1 MILPRGVILKGLQAI
16 LSSFICSLLLISFS
30 VSSTERLLIYPRP
43 EAGVDKRQ
51 DFAIDVLQAIL
62 AEVPHKYQLQ
72 ESLYPAQQDRAL
84 LLLNDRKLDIVWTG
98 TSDHREQ
105 HYRAVRIPIQ
115 KGLLGWRLL
124 LVNEDKKNLLREVHS
139 IEQLK
144 PFSIGLGGGWPDVA
158 LFSDNGF
165 VVHTTTSYEALFKML
180 QKRRFDLFP
189 RSVLEI
195 WGELESYKN
204 MSIVVEP
211 NVALHYPYA
220 NFYFVHREDVQ
231 LAQDIERGFNQ
242 LIESGDY
249 ERMFQQTYQHILDR
263 AQLSERKILSL
274 KNGFFR
280 KPDDKEKK
288 YYFNL

>member
-1 MILPRGVILKGLQAI
+1 M
-16 LSSFICSLLLISFS
+16 SFS
-30 VSSTERLLIYPRP
+30 VSSTERQLIYPRP
-43 EAGVDKRQ
+43 EAGIDKRQ
-51 DFAIDVLQAIL
+51 DFAIDLLQAIL
-62 AEVPHKYQLQ
+62 TKMPRKYQLQ
-72 ESLYPAQQDRAL
+72 ESLFPAQQDRAL
-84 LLLNDRKLDIVWTG
+84 LLLNDKKLDIVWTG
-98 TSDHREQ
+98 TSDHREK

-124 LVNEDKKNLLREVHS
+124 LVNEDQKNLLRDVHT

-144 PFSIGLGGGWPDVA
+144 LFSVGLGGGWPDVA

-189 RSVLEI
+189 RSVLEV
-195 WGELESYKN
+195 WSELESYKS
-204 MSIVVEP
+204 MGIAVES

-220 NFYFVHREDVQ
+220 NFYFVHRDDKQ
-231 LAQDIERGFNQ
+231 LAQDIAQGFNQ
-242 LIESGDY
+242 LIDSGEY
-249 ERMFQQTYQHILDR
+249 ERMFQKSYQHILDR